1 LQVSGASCDGLTQRG
16 ASAPLQ
22 GRAATCLSISLLSL
36 DPPEQVDKVGWKGTV
51 EHMRG
56 RGAKDVADR
65 DQDDILD
72 VFGLVR

>member
-1 LQVSGASCDGLTQRG
+1 VSGAACDGLMQRG

-22 GRAATCLSISLLSL
+22 GRAATRPSISLLSL
-36 DPPEQVDKVGWKGTV
+36 DPPEQVGKLGREGSV
-51 EHMRG
+51 EHGCG
-56 RGAKDVADR
+56 RGAKDVADC

>member
-1 LQVSGASCDGLTQRG
+1 MQRG
-16 ASAPLQ
+16 ASAPLR
-22 GRAATCLSISLLSL
+22 GRAATCPSISLLAL
-36 DPPEQVDKVGWKGTV
+36 DPPEQADELGREWSV
-51 EHMRG
+51 EHGCG

>member
-1 LQVSGASCDGLTQRG
+1 VSGAACDGFMQCG

-22 GRAATCLSISLLSL
+22 GRAAMRLRVSLLAL
-36 DPPEQVDKVGWKGTV
+36 DPPEKAHDFGRKWSV
-51 EHMRG
+51 EHGCG
-56 RGAKDVADR
+56 RGAKDVADC